1 MWCVPL
7 APLFVLTVFW
17 MALVLSFMVTLR
29 GCRGATGRCGGYGL
43 ALTLFFTAGNSL
55 MIGCFLLAV
64 GSSDQLL
71 VAAFSSEHF
80 PLVHTWHSTVLPPV
94 FVRLPF
100 SPRSYFHSSLCHT
113 SDLFFLP
120 LPKLQTSCFLSF
132 VLLPPPPSSSSTR
145 SPSSSSEPLEE
156 HHVAQLLRCLS
167 TDLSLGRRQLPLDR
181 ALAHHLHQCSYHL
194 RLFRNW
200 LVSGQDPIEYL
211 HGQPLAPSSIP
222 QPHALINLC
231 SRSPWDCACS
241 VVDFHA
247 LPPNVSACL
256 PVSVMQIASW
266 SSVSCLDFL
275 ALFLFQ
281 KTDSLQQSP
290 QFFFPHFLFQS
301 IIFNLLNLFLFI

>member
-1 MWCVPL
+1 MSHLLLCVFS
-7 APLFVLTVFW
+7 LFSGWLWFSVLWYGCEAAEEQQGGVEFIVW
-17 MALVLSFMVTLR
+17 PYAFLNCWKLLDDLLLLVGCWQLRSSVGCCFFFRTHPSGTHDTLH
-29 GCRGATGRCGGYGL
+29 
-43 ALTLFFTAGNSL
+43 FS
-55 MIGCFLLAV
+55 FLLYLYACL
-64 GSSDQLL
+64 SLS
-71 VAAFSSEHF
+71 
-80 PLVHTWHSTVLPPV
+80 
-94 FVRLPF
+94 
-100 SPRSYFHSSLCHT
+100 SYFHSSLCHT

-120 LPKLQTSCFLSF
+120 PPKLQTSCFLSF

-211 HGQPLAPSSIP
+211 HGQPLAPPSIP

-241 VVDFHA
+241 VVDSHA

-256 PVSVMQIASW
+256 PVSVMQIASC
-266 SSVSCLDFL
+266 SSMSCLELL
-275 ALFLFQ
+275 ALFSENSLSAAIA
-281 KTDSLQQSP
+281 TDFYPCFCPVHNILQFTQV
-290 QFFFPHFLFQS
+290 F
-301 IIFNLLNLFLFI
+301 IFI